1 MLLSV
6 KTSSVCCRESRTQ
19 LKKFEPVHV
28 KQILQVKYDFLRHGY
43 SSYTLNTNIVAAAGR
58 PLYKVAARA
67 AVTHLDTRF
76 CSQLLQSCFLRGVIC
91 LENVCDNNHYSF
103 FFKKKNWTINP
114 WFCSFLYIFKTT
126 QQSVVHKFVLQA
138 FMSNHTQLTVDYI
151 KLNTH

>member
-6 KTSSVCCRESRTQ
+6 KTSSVCCRESGTQ

-103 FFKKKNWTINP
+103 FLKKELDN
-114 WFCSFLYIFKTT
+114 
-126 QQSVVHKFVLQA
+126 
-138 FMSNHTQLTVDYI
+138 
-151 KLNTH
+151 